1 VSPSDTSQLFDLTDR
16 VAVVTGGAR
25 GLGEASARA
34 LAELGASIVL
44 CDIDSKAVTET
55 AERLATETTTTVLA
69 RGCDVTDPDAVDQL
83 VSGVI
88 DDLGRL
94 DILVNNAGIHRRV
107 DPLDYDPA
115 DVEAILDVNFRG
127 AFQVAARVGREMT
140 AAGGG
145 SIINISALGGGIAG
159 LGRAGSVYCM
169 TKGGLVSLTRELA
182 AEWGGSGVR
191 VNALAPGWI
200 RTPMTEALQN
210 NPERSARV
218 MARVPLGRWGEAADV
233 AGAVAF
239 LACDASAYITGHT
252 IPIDGGVANVILLDE
267 PT

>member
-1 VSPSDTSQLFDLTDR
+1 MSLFELTGR
-16 VAVVTGGAR
+16 VALVTGGAR
-25 GLGEASARA
+25 GLGEASCRA
-34 LAELGASIVL
+34 LARLGAVIVL
-44 CDIDSKAVTET
+44 SDIDADAASTT
-55 AERLATETTTTVLA
+55 ADRLAAETGATVLP
-69 RGCDVTDPDAVDQL
+69 RSCDVTDPDDVDRL
-83 VSGVI
+83 VSGLVEE
-88 DDLGRL
+88 LGRL

-140 AAGGG
+140 RLGGG
-145 SIINISALGGGIAG
+145 SIINISALGGGISG

-182 AEWGGSGVR
+182 AEWGSAGVR

-210 NPERSARV
+210 NAERSARV
-218 MARVPLGRWGEAADV
+218 MARVPLGRWGEADDV

-239 LACDASAYITGHT
+239 LASDASAYITGHT
-252 IPIDGGVANVILLDE
+252 IPVDGGVANVISLDE
-267 PT
+267 PS